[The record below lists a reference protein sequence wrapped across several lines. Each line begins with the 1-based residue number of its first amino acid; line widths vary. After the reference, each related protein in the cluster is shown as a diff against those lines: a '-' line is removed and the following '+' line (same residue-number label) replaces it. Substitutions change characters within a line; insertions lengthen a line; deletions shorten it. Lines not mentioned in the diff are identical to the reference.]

1 MEGFFEIA
9 NKKFYFDL
17 EKISEFIKVTESE
30 DSVEDILNS
39 MTIPEGDDVQDEIPM
54 SDLQHGQ
61 MVDVTKW
68 EMTKAMVETILSEN
82 SIVDEKIGLG
92 DQLSIPFRISF
103 NTLLKNKLIKTNGK

>member
-9 NKKFYFDL
+9 NKEFYFDL
-17 EKISEFIKVTESE
+17 DTISEFIKVTEN
-30 DSVEDILNS
+30 DSLDDILS
-39 MTIPEGDDVQDEIPM
+39 EMSIPEGDDVNGDIPM
-54 SDLQHGQ
+54 TDIPQGQ

-103 NTLLKNKLIKTNGK
+103 NTLLKNKLIKENG